1 MAQKVKRPIA
11 VFHEDQYRV
20 VGKFVLKCKTIAQDF
35 TNNVGVLPT
44 PVPTTITFL
53 ADVGKLE
60 TAETNAEAKI
70 VGAAAARDL
79 LYQQVVSDL
88 HQWLSYVQS
97 LADRLN
103 NPSAA
108 INLIQLAGFE
118 VKGVGRKSKP
128 ILKAV
133 LDTKTGITTL
143 TAKAAADRAA
153 YNWQYTNDLGTTWI
167 NIPPTLQAKTTI
179 SGLTLSEKLAFRVQ
193 SITKEGANDW
203 SDAVTL

>member
-1 MAQKVKRPIA
+1 M
-11 VFHEDQYRV
+11 
-20 VGKFVLKCKTIAQDF
+20 
-35 TNNVGVLPT
+35 
-44 PVPTTITFL
+44 
-53 ADVGKLE
+53 
-60 TAETNAEAKI
+60 
-70 VGAAAARDL
+70 
-79 LYQQVVSDL
+79 
-88 HQWLSYVQS
+88 
-97 LADRLN
+97 
-103 NPSAA
+103 
-108 INLIQLAGFE
+108 
-118 VKGVGRKSKP
+118 
-128 ILKAV
+128 